1 MTIYFYYVILDIIYR
16 FNLNVV
22 LDIIYELNL
31 SLELD
36 IIYEF
41 DLKCCWVVMLSYESC
56 DIVLH

>member
-1 MTIYFYYVILDIIYR
+1 MIIYFYY
-16 FNLNVV
+16 VV

-31 SLELD
+31 SHELD

-41 DLKCCWVVMLSYESC
+41 KLNCCWVVILSC

>member
-1 MTIYFYYVILDIIYR
+1 M

-36 IIYEF
+36 ISYEF
-41 DLKCCWVVMLSYESC
+41 ELKCC
-56 DIVLH
+56 

>member
-1 MTIYFYYVILDIIYR
+1 MTIYLYY
-16 FNLNVV
+16 VV

-41 DLKCCWVVMLSYESC
+41 DLKCCWVVILSS